1 MEMTNLD
8 HFSGGVPAKVI
19 FEMNVEELSKIIELS
34 SSDESAHKKA
44 LEVCFIGLI
53 SYFEAFMK
61 DHFASIIN
69 ICPELLNDLKKN
81 GQDTTINSADLLL
94 LEHNHINRVGFLI
107 SEKYDLGTANKINS
121 VYMALLKVSPF
132 SKNEKHKFDSLLND
146 RNLIVH
152 HGGIYSLS
160 YCQQNHKKE
169 DVAKNMFM
177 HSLEIDDTYFSEAI
191 DDVNHLVEKTV
202 SATHKKLSD
211 YIDENKIYL
220 TEERQKAL
228 NALVWSL

>member
-1 MEMTNLD
+1 
-8 HFSGGVPAKVI
+8 
-19 FEMNVEELSKIIELS
+19 
-34 SSDESAHKKA
+34 
-44 LEVCFIGLI
+44 
-53 SYFEAFMK
+53 
-61 DHFASIIN
+61 
-69 ICPELLNDLKKN
+69 
-81 GQDTTINSADLLL
+81 
-94 LEHNHINRVGFLI
+94 
-107 SEKYDLGTANKINS
+107 
-121 VYMALLKVSPF
+121 MALLKVSPF

-169 DVAKNMFM
+169 DVANNMFM

-191 DDVNHLVEKTV
+191 DNVNHLVEKTV